1 MAYPEFFVAPMREE
15 LTRLGIEEL
24 RTPAQVDEALSRKG
38 TTLLVVNSICGCAAG
53 RARPAIAEAVN
64 HLAKP
69 DHMTTVFAGADL
81 EATARAR
88 EYLTGYP
95 PSSPSVAILRDG
107 QLVWMMER
115 RQIESQGMDAIVRDL
130 TSAFDQYCAK
140 ETADRVNADR
150 RRWAVGRWWV
160 VAISGQATA
169 AQPPAPTSSYGL
181 RPTAHGL
188 RPTAHRLKPSR
199 IIPRA
204 CASPGADPSAADSP
218 G

>member
-15 LTRLGIEEL
+15 LTRLGMEEL

-64 HLAKP
+64 HPVKP
-69 DHMTTVFAGADL
+69 DHLATVFAGADV

-107 QLVWMMER
+107 QLIWMMER
-115 RQIESQGMDAIVRDL
+115 RQIESQGMEAIVRDL
-130 TSAFDQYCAK
+130 TEAFDQHCAT
-140 ETADRVNADR
+140 ETADQR
-150 RRWAVGRWWV
+150 
-160 VAISGQATA
+160 
-169 AQPPAPTSSYGL
+169 
-181 RPTAHGL
+181 
-188 RPTAHRLKPSR
+188 
-199 IIPRA
+199 
-204 CASPGADPSAADSP
+204 
-218 G
+218 